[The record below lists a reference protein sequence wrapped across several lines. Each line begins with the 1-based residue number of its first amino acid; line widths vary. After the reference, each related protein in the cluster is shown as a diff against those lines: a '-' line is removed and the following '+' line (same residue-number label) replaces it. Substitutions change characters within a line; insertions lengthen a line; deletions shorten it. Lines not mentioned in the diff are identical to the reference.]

1 MNMELEMEMKK
12 KTCIAMVPC
21 PGHGHLIPLLE
32 FAKRFLLHHRDDFH
46 VTFLIPTLGP
56 PSPSTIAIINTLPS
70 NIDFTFLPPVN
81 VQDLHIQTDHPV
93 PQMVLTVRHTL
104 PSLKDALAS
113 LSSRTNLVALVLD
126 VFSLEAL
133 HLAKELNISSYLA
146 FASGA
151 ATLSF
156 TFSFPKFDKSFSSEF
171 ESQPEFL
178 DLERTMDVP
187 GCDYAS
193 FKVKDL
199 PDPVLFLRSGEI
211 YTLFLSVC
219 QKASLVDGI
228 IVNTFNDLEPEAM
241 RALHNGSSSRSV
253 YAIGPIVAQ
262 PNQNQDEK
270 IDECVAWLNHQPS
283 KSVLY
288 ICFGSGG
295 TLSQEQVNE
304 IAFGLELSG
313 HKFLWV
319 VRVPNKIPNSG
330 YVIGQKE
337 DPIQY
342 LPPGFV
348 ERTKEQ
354 GLVVPSWAPQIEI
367 LAHGS
372 TGGFLSHCG
381 WNSTLESIVHG
392 VPMIAWPLFAEQ
404 RMNAILLTDVLRV
417 AVRPQ
422 GEEDGVVNREE
433 IAKVVKRIMD
443 HGNEEGLEMR
453 KRTQELSYAAAAA
466 LSENGSSTKAL
477 SSLAHELL
485 NKNL

>member
-1 MNMELEMEMKK
+1 MILTPEL
-12 KTCIAMVPC
+12 V
-21 PGHGHLIPLLE
+21 
-32 FAKRFLLHHRDDFH
+32 DDFH

-81 VQDLHIQTDHPV
+81 IQDLHIQTHHPV
-93 PQMVLTVRHTL
+93 PQMILAVRHTL

-126 VFSLEAL
+126 VFSLEVL
-133 HLAKELNISSYLA
+133 HLAKEFNISFYVA

-156 TFSFPKFDKSFSSEF
+156 VLFFPKFDESFSFKF
-171 ESQPEFL
+171 ESEPEFL
-178 DLERTMDVP
+178 DLKRTMAVP
-187 GCDYAS
+187 SCDYTS
-193 FKVKDL
+193 FK
-199 PDPVLFLRSGEI
+199 
-211 YTLFLSVC
+211 
-219 QKASLVDGI
+219 
-228 IVNTFNDLEPEAM
+228 
-241 RALHNGSSSRSV
+241 
-253 YAIGPIVAQ
+253 
-262 PNQNQDEK
+262 
-270 IDECVAWLNHQPS
+270 
-283 KSVLY
+283 
-288 ICFGSGG
+288 
-295 TLSQEQVNE
+295 EQVNE
-304 IAFGLELSG
+304 IVFGLELSG
-313 HKFLWV
+313 HKFLWI
-319 VRVPNKIPNSG
+319 VRVPNNIPSSG

-342 LPPGFV
+342 LPP
-348 ERTKEQ
+348 
-354 GLVVPSWAPQIEI
+354 
-367 LAHGS
+367 
-372 TGGFLSHCG
+372 GGFLSHCG

-417 AVRPQ
+417 AARPQ

-485 NKNL
+485 NKNVNSLSAKVSCMLTKNSCFIRCGNK